1 MRRILEA
8 LPEWFGI
15 PEAIDGYAADAAD
28 DSYGRPMAL
37 DDGAPVGVVLTRRH
51 FPESAEIHLMAV
63 HPDVRGTGIG
73 RRLVERVV
81 DDLSADGCT
90 LLSVHPV
97 GPSFANA
104 PYAQTRAFYTRM
116 VFLPLEE
123 HEDLEWP
130 GPRSSWSG
138 PCPRQ
143 AEATL
148 RTRTTP
154 RGHQHHQPTGQAA
167 LVRARCRGI
176 DGAHEASVWG
186 GAQGSAHAPTR
197 IPSGVKAP
205 HHGEKLR

>member
-1 MRRILEA
+1 MAIDIIEHRDGNAVHRILEA

-28 DSYGRPMAL
+28 AAGDSYGRLMAL

-73 RRLVERVV
+73 RRLVEWVV

-90 LLSVHPV
+90 LLSVKPV
-97 GPSFANA
+97 GPSFENA

-116 VFLPLEE
+116 GFLPLEE

-130 GPRSSWSG
+130 GPTLILARALATSDQG
-138 PCPRQ
+138 H
-143 AEATL
+143 AE
-148 RTRTTP
+148 
-154 RGHQHHQPTGQAA
+154 
-167 LVRARCRGI
+167 
-176 DGAHEASVWG
+176 S
-186 GAQGSAHAPTR
+186 
-197 IPSGVKAP
+197 
-205 HHGEKLR
+205 